1 MVGNIYIFATQMR
14 DKGLTS
20 LISKELVQIN
30 NKKSLFFN
38 ERELTPNPKKRK
50 KEMQMAQNKEKKK
63 MLNSKLKI

>member
-1 MVGNIYIFATQMR
+1 MR

-63 MLNSKLKI
+63 CSTQN